1 MGFEK
6 IGLNLSVLENL
17 QPPNISAFNVSLD
30 PTEIANQI
38 PQRANEVTNN
48 FFGLGVMTTLF
59 FYLIYKLGDRLE
71 FEGQDYGTLRT
82 VGISAG
88 IVSIIGFQMLLI
100 GYFTNFY
107 HLVIFIGIFMISTIW
122 VAIEDR
128 KSI

>member
-6 IGLNLSVLENL
+6 IGLNLTVLEDIPTL
-17 QPPNISAFNVSLD
+17 NISDFGISTDPSL
-30 PTEIANQI
+30 IANQI
-38 PQRANEVTNN
+38 PAKANEVTSNYL
-48 FFGLGVMTTLF
+48 GLGIMTALF

-71 FEGQDYGTLRT
+71 FEGQEFSTLRT

-100 GYFTNFY
+100 GYFTEFY
-107 HLVIFIGIFMISTIW
+107 HVVIFIGIFMISTIW

-128 KSI
+128 RSM